1 MTAAESLTGFRW
13 VEFPEGTE
21 ALSPDRLA
29 EGFIAAGAAVGIKD
43 DGASDLALLASPGAP
58 ASSAIVL
65 TTNAVAAAPVR
76 LCREGLD
83 SGRIGAVVVTSGNA
97 NCATG
102 ERGME
107 VATEVRDSVA
117 AALGLDPTE
126 VAIAQTGVIGVQLD
140 PGPVVAAVP
149 GLVERLGPDGG
160 GEFAE
165 AILTTDA
172 GTKSLTVTAG
182 GVTVSAQA
190 KGAGMIEPGLATML
204 CFVQTDAVVEEPRS
218 VLGEAVGR
226 SFNRISVDG
235 QMSTNDTV
243 LLQASGASGLP
254 LPVGMLD
261 AVLLELALAIVAD
274 GEGATRIARVSV
286 EGANDRDEADRVA
299 RAIGNSPLVKTALF
313 GRDPNWGR
321 ILQAAGAALKGE
333 DLTGLDEQAVRA
345 DELGG
350 PDDQVE
356 IGIDLGRGDG
366 SGHQYFS
373 DLTHRYIEINAEY
386 TT

>member
-43 DGASDLALLASPGAP
+43 DGAPDLALLASSGAP
-58 ASSAIVL
+58 TSSAIVL

-172 GTKSLTVTAG
+172 GTKSLTVKAG

>member
-43 DGASDLALLASPGAP
+43 DGAPDLALLASSGAP
-58 ASSAIVL
+58 TSSAIVL

-149 GLVERLGPDGG
+149 GLVERLGPDRG

-333 DLTGLDEQAVRA
+333 DLTGLDEEAVRA

-356 IGIDLGRGDG
+356 IGIDLVRGDG

>member
-43 DGASDLALLASPGAP
+43 DGAPDLALLASSGAP
-58 ASSAIVL
+58 TSSAIVL

-160 GEFAE
+160 GEFAG

-243 LLQASGASGLP
+243 LFQASGASGLP

>member
-43 DGASDLALLASPGAP
+43 DGAPDLALLASSGAP
-58 ASSAIVL
+58 TSSAIVL

-149 GLVERLGPDGG
+149 GLVERLGPDRG

-172 GTKSLTVTAG
+172 GTKTLTVTAG
-182 GVTVSAQA
+182 GGTVSAQA

-261 AVLLELALAIVAD
+261 AVLLELALALVAD

>member
-1 MTAAESLTGFRW
+1 MTPAESLTRFRW
-13 VEFPEGTE
+13 VEFPAGTE
-21 ALSPDRLA
+21 ATSPDRLA
-29 EGFIAAGAAVGIKD
+29 AGFVAGGRAAGIK
-43 DGASDLALLASPGAP
+43 GEGAP
-58 ASSAIVL
+58 DLGLIASSGGPTSSAIVL

-76 LCREGLD
+76 VCREALD
-83 SGRIGAVVVTSGNA
+83 AERIGAVVVTSGNA

-102 ERGME
+102 ERGMG
-107 VATEVRDSVA
+107 VAVEVRDSVA
-117 AALGLDPTE
+117 AELGLEPTE

-140 PGPVVAAVP
+140 PDPVVAAIP
-149 GLVERLGPDGG
+149 GLADSLDPDGG
-160 GEFAE
+160 GDFAE

-172 GTKSLTVTAG
+172 GTKYLTVTSG

-204 CFVQTDAVVEEPRS
+204 CFVQTDALVEEPES
-218 VLGEAVGR
+218 ALGEAVGS

-243 LLQASGASGLP
+243 LLQTSGASGLP
-254 LPVGMLD
+254 LPDGLLD
-261 AVLLELALAIVAD
+261 AVLLELALTIVAD
-274 GEGATRIARVSV
+274 GEGATRICRVSV
-286 EGANDRDEADRVA
+286 EGARDREEADLVA

-321 ILQAAGAALKGE
+321 ILQAAGAALTGE
-333 DLTGLDEQAVRA
+333 DLTDLDEGAIRA
-345 DELGG
+345 EELGG

-366 SGHQYFS
+366 TGHQYFS

>member
-43 DGASDLALLASPGAP
+43 DGAPDLALLASSGAP
-58 ASSAIVL
+58 TSSAIVL

-140 PGPVVAAVP
+140 PGSVVAAVP

-160 GEFAE
+160 GEFAG

-333 DLTGLDEQAVRA
+333 DLIGLDEQAVRA

-356 IGIDLGRGDG
+356 IGIDLGRGEG

>member
-1 MTAAESLTGFRW
+1 MTPAESLTGFRW

-21 ALSPDRLA
+21 ALRPDRLA

-43 DGASDLALLASPGAP
+43 DGAPDLALLASAGGAP
-58 ASSAIVL
+58 SSAIVL

-83 SGRIGAVVVTSGNA
+83 SRRIRAVVVTSGNA

-107 VATEVRDSVA
+107 VARQVQGSVA
-117 AALGLDPTE
+117 EALDLVPAE

-140 PGPVVAAVP
+140 PSPVVAAVP
-149 GLVERLGPDGG
+149 RLADRLGPDGG

-172 GTKSLTVTAG
+172 GTKSLTVTNG

-204 CFVQTDAVVEEPRS
+204 CFVQTDGVVEEPKAA
-218 VLGEAVGR
+218 LDEAVGNT
-226 SFNRISVDG
+226 FNRISVDG

-243 LLQASGASGLP
+243 LFQASGTSGLP
-254 LPVGMLD
+254 LPDGLLD
-261 AVLLELALAIVAD
+261 AVLLQLALAIVAD

-286 EGANDRDEADRVA
+286 EGADDPDQADRVA

-333 DLTGLDEQAVRA
+333 DLTGLDEEAVRA

-356 IGIDLGRGDG
+356 IGIDLRRGDG

>member
-29 EGFIAAGAAVGIKD
+29 EGFIAAGAAVGIHAD
-43 DGASDLALLASPGAP
+43 RAPDLALLASPGAP

-299 RAIGNSPLVKTALF
+299 RAIGNSPLVKTALI